1 MVSLLW
7 AMTLQSSLAASSPT
21 FGEFFGINTH
31 TIQFRPDLYKGVGR
45 HVRNYHPVDW
55 DVAGD
60 PANPPVFPKTRNGMD
75 WQAIYEPWHKGGWTT
90 IASLMFESVPKPW
103 SSSQAEAYGAA
114 FGAAFGPEPWIE
126 AVEIGNEPGKV
137 SDSDYSMIFG
147 SMAKGIKRTA
157 PRIKTASCAVR
168 VGPSGDYH
176 KSVDTLLPHLKLV
189 DALSIH
195 TYSELEPWPTFKRS
209 FPEDPKAVFLQ
220 PVKDLITWRDKH
232 LPGKPIWVTEFGWDA
247 STKQPDPNSDW
258 AKWAGN
264 TDQQQADWL
273 ARGALELWRLG
284 VDRAY
289 QFWFNDEDQ
298 PSMHGSSGLTR
309 NYQPK
314 TSFYALQS
322 LMSELRGWK
331 YEADLMR
338 QEAKAY
344 AIQLAPPAG
353 RAGRKWVAWVPTREG
368 APAKVTLPLGAKKGA
383 GITAF
388 TLATSPASPKPVKLS
403 PAPDGT
409 VTVTISGTP
418 TVISAE

>member
-1 MVSLLW
+1 MLCLLCSL
-7 AMTLQSSLAASSPT
+7 TLQASSKPPSPT

-31 TIQFRPDLYKGVGR
+31 TIQFKPDLYKGICR
-45 HVRNYHPVDW
+45 QVRNYHPVDW

-75 WQAIYEPWHKGGWTT
+75 WQAIYEPWFKGGWRTEV
-90 IASLMFESVPKPW
+90 SLMFESVPKPW
-103 SSSQAEAYGAA
+103 SASQAEAYGAA
-114 FGAAFGPEPWIE
+114 FGSYFGPKGWIE
-126 AVEIGNEPGKV
+126 AVEVGNEPGKV
-137 SDSDYSMIFG
+137 SDADYTLIFG

-176 KSVDTLLPHLKLV
+176 KTVDTLLPHLSLV
-189 DALSIH
+189 DVLTLH

-220 PVKDLITWRDKH
+220 PVKDLIQWRDRH
-232 LPGKPIWVTEFGWDA
+232 LPGKPIWVTEFGWDS
-247 STKQPDPNSDW
+247 STKSPDPKSDW
-258 AKWAGN
+258 ARWMGN

-284 VDRAY
+284 VERAY

-314 TSFYALQS
+314 PSFYALQV
-322 LMSELRGWK
+322 LMTELKDWK
-331 YEADLMR
+331 YQSDVVRKEGQVFAIKLSGPG
-338 QEAKAY
+338 AKS
-344 AIQLAPPAG
+344 Q
-353 RAGRKWVAWVPTREG
+353 RKWVAWVPTHEG
-368 APAKVTLPLGAKKGA
+368 AKSKVTLPLGAARNSRLTAVRLSHGLREA
-383 GITAF
+383 G
-388 TLATSPASPKPVKLS
+388 PEKLTINS
-403 PAPDGT
+403 DGS
-409 VTVTISGTP
+409 VSLMLSGTP
-418 TVISAE
+418 PIIRET